1 MKNPNGFL
9 PIGSVIL
16 LKESEKRLVINGIMQ
31 TAEKE
36 EGTEEYFDYVGV
48 LYPEGFL
55 GVDSMY
61 LFNHEDI
68 AVVSFIGF
76 HDAERQ
82 VFLAAIDNEMKTKD
96 DQ

>member
-1 MKNPNGFL
+1 MRNSNSLL
-9 PIGSVIL
+9 PVGSVIL
-16 LKESEKRLVINGIMQ
+16 LKESEKRLVIIGIMQ
-31 TAEKE
+31 TAERE
-36 EGTEEYFDYVGV
+36 DSTVEYFDYVGV

-68 AVVSFIGF
+68 AVVSYIGF

-82 VFLAAIDNEMKTKD
+82 VFLAAIEDENHG
-96 DQ
+96 